1 MCFRI
6 NLKKYICTF
15 VSAMFDVSSVFYM
28 CFSSGSDQLKDK
40 DKYQIKYKHEHI
52 AATRKQNFPIQ
63 YRNTQIQ
70 IQKVL
75 FCAN

>member
-1 MCFRI
+1 MC
-6 NLKKYICTF
+6 L
-15 VSAMFDVSSVFYM
+15 SSVFYM
-28 CFSSGSDQLKDK
+28 CFSSGSDQLKEK

-70 IQKVL
+70 IQIQKVP